1 MKLSRYSIILARG
14 FLLLLLTLLLP
25 TSEASYHIQ
34 VVDIGAA
41 ACNSDVIA
49 GALLGI
55 RWSIDNSS
63 AADGDQCGLAIRSML
78 NTVDDDAYVIYKHVP
93 CSFTSYNL
101 FVPLIPYNTSLFYN
115 GSSYAVQ
122 LISPAPNNVVQ
133 WSCPFQIHPEGWQPP
148 LSTSERLAEQA
159 NNISQLAT
167 HMAYQTNSTTRSI
180 GIAGIVCGVVG
191 ALVGALIAA
200 GFSYYVERRREKKH
214 GQAVEPLLPFAQ
226 GTAPNTA
233 PGTAQPAEM
242 PNTPE
247 VGTAVR
253 PASPV

>member
-1 MKLSRYSIILARG
+1 YVSRFSIILARR
-14 FLLLLLTLLLP
+14 FLLLLVTSLLP

-49 GALLGI
+49 GALLGV

-78 NTVDDDAYVIYKHVP
+78 NTVDDDAYVVYKHVP

-148 LSTSERLAEQA
+148 LSISERLAEQA

-167 HMAYQTNSTTRSI
+167 KLAYQANSTNRDI
-180 GIAGIVCGVVG
+180 GIVGIVCG
-191 ALVGALIAA
+191 LVGALAAA
-200 GFSYYVERRREKKH
+200 GFSYCIDRRRGKK
-214 GQAVEPLLPFAQ
+214 QPVLPIAEPASTATSSAAQ
-226 GTAPNTA
+226 SAKSS
-233 PGTAQPAEM
+233 
-242 PNTPE
+242 NTPE
-247 VGTAVR
+247 VGTPVR
-253 PASPV
+253 PASQG

>member
-1 MKLSRYSIILARG
+1 MKPSRYSIIFARG
-14 FLLLLLTLLLP
+14 FLLLLVTLLLP

-78 NTVDDDAYVIYKHVP
+78 NTVDDDAYVVYKHH
-93 CSFTSYNL
+93 
-101 FVPLIPYNTSLFYN
+101 
-115 GSSYAVQ
+115 
-122 LISPAPNNVVQ
+122 NNVVQ

-159 NNISQLAT
+159 NNISQLT
-167 HMAYQTNSTTRSI
+167 TKLAYQANSTNRDI
-180 GIAGIVCGVVG
+180 GIVGIVCG
-191 ALVGALIAA
+191 LVGALAAA
-200 GFSYYVERRREKKH
+200 GISYCIDRRRGKK
-214 GQAVEPLLPFAQ
+214 QPMLPIAEPASTATSSAAQ
-226 GTAPNTA
+226 SAKSS
-233 PGTAQPAEM
+233 
-242 PNTPE
+242 NTPE
-247 VGTAVR
+247 VGTPVR

>member
-1 MKLSRYSIILARG
+1 MKLSRFSIILARR
-14 FLLLLLTLLLP
+14 FLLLLVTSLLP

-49 GALLGI
+49 GALLGN

-78 NTVDDDAYVIYKHVP
+78 NTIDDDAYV
-93 CSFTSYNL
+93 
-101 FVPLIPYNTSLFYN
+101 
-115 GSSYAVQ
+115 SYAVQ

-148 LSTSERLAEQA
+148 LSISERLAEQA

-167 HMAYQTNSTTRSI
+167 KLAYQANSTNRDI
-180 GIAGIVCGVVG
+180 GIVGIVCG
-191 ALVGALIAA
+191 LVGALAAA
-200 GFSYYVERRREKKH
+200 GFSYCIDRRRGKK
-214 GQAVEPLLPFAQ
+214 QPVLPIAEPASTATSSAAQ
-226 GTAPNTA
+226 SAKSS
-233 PGTAQPAEM
+233 
-242 PNTPE
+242 NTPE
-247 VGTAVR
+247 VGTPVR
-253 PASPV
+253 PASPG

>member
-1 MKLSRYSIILARG
+1 MS
-14 FLLLLLTLLLP
+14 LP
-25 TSEASYHIQ
+25 VS
-34 VVDIGAA
+34 
-41 ACNSDVIA
+41 
-49 GALLGI
+49 
-55 RWSIDNSS
+55 
-63 AADGDQCGLAIRSML
+63 
-78 NTVDDDAYVIYKHVP
+78 VP
-93 CSFTSYNL
+93 CLTRDLCF
-101 FVPLIPYNTSLFYN
+101 
-115 GSSYAVQ
+115 SSHTAR
-122 LISPAPNNVVQ
+122 
-133 WSCPFQIHPEGWQPP
+133 IHPEGWQPP

-214 GQAVEPLLPFAQ
+214 GQAAEPLLPFAQ

-233 PGTAQPAEM
+233 PGAAQPAEM

-247 VGTAVR
+247 VGTPVR

>member
-1 MKLSRYSIILARG
+1 MKCIKTRDFPSLFTCLIWITIIRLHNLSAMKLSRYSIILARG
-14 FLLLLLTLLLP
+14 FLLLLLTLPLP
-25 TSEASYHIQ
+25 TSEASYHIH

-133 WSCPFQIHPEGWQPP
+133 WSCPFQ
-148 LSTSERLAEQA
+148 
-159 NNISQLAT
+159 
-167 HMAYQTNSTTRSI
+167 
-180 GIAGIVCGVVG
+180 
-191 ALVGALIAA
+191 
-200 GFSYYVERRREKKH
+200 
-214 GQAVEPLLPFAQ
+214 
-226 GTAPNTA
+226 
-233 PGTAQPAEM
+233 
-242 PNTPE
+242 
-247 VGTAVR
+247 
-253 PASPV
+253 

>member
-1 MKLSRYSIILARG
+1 MKLSRFSIILARR
-14 FLLLLLTLLLP
+14 FLLLLVTSLLP

-49 GALLGI
+49 GALLGN

-78 NTVDDDAYVIYKHVP
+78 NTIDDDAYV
-93 CSFTSYNL
+93 
-101 FVPLIPYNTSLFYN
+101 LFYN

-148 LSTSERLAEQA
+148 LSISERLAEQA

-167 HMAYQTNSTTRSI
+167 KLAYQANSTNRDI
-180 GIAGIVCGVVG
+180 GIVGIVCG
-191 ALVGALIAA
+191 LVGALAAA
-200 GFSYYVERRREKKH
+200 GFSYCIDRRRGKK
-214 GQAVEPLLPFAQ
+214 QPVLPIAEPASTATSSAAQ
-226 GTAPNTA
+226 SAKSS
-233 PGTAQPAEM
+233 
-242 PNTPE
+242 NTPE
-247 VGTAVR
+247 VGTPVR
-253 PASPV
+253 PASPG

>member
-1 MKLSRYSIILARG
+1 MKPSRYSIIFARG
-14 FLLLLLTLLLP
+14 FLLLLVTLLLP

-49 GALLGI
+49 GALLGV

-78 NTVDDDAYVIYKHVP
+78 NTIDDDAYV
-93 CSFTSYNL
+93 
-101 FVPLIPYNTSLFYN
+101 
-115 GSSYAVQ
+115 
-122 LISPAPNNVVQ
+122 
-133 WSCPFQIHPEGWQPP
+133 
-148 LSTSERLAEQA
+148 
-159 NNISQLAT
+159 
-167 HMAYQTNSTTRSI
+167 TNSTTRSI

-214 GQAVEPLLPFAQ
+214 GQAAEPLLPLAQ

-233 PGTAQPAEM
+233 PGAAQPAEM

-247 VGTAVR
+247 VGTPVR
-253 PASPV
+253 PPSPV